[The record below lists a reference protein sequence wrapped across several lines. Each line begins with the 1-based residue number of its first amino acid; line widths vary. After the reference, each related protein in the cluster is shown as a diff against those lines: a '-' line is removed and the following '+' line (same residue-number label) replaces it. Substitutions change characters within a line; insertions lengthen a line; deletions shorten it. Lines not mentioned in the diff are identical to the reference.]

1 MGSIGKEAS
10 QGIALLLVVYFTAG
24 SALAA
29 KRRAP
34 EQSAPLQQNEPR
46 RRAAPLSSCPVNSDA
61 LAQSLKKSVAPSGGP
76 SNGGFDNNEW
86 AVVVDR
92 QGSVCAVAFSGAKWQ
107 DQWLGSRN
115 IAMAKANTA
124 LEFSLDSKA
133 ISTANLY
140 AGAQPDGFLYGL
152 PLSNPQP
159 SPADS
164 PRDAG
169 SYGGDKDPFIG
180 KRAGGVIV
188 FGGGLALYDENGL
201 VGALGV
207 SGDTPCADH
216 NVAWRVRHDIN
227 LDHVKAGPNPK
238 VRDGIVYDIG
248 LSGKSESGFGHPKCL
263 GGETGIAAD
272 IGAGTGGGVLP

>member
-1 MGSIGKEAS
+1 M
-10 QGIALLLVVYFTAG
+10 
-24 SALAA
+24 
-29 KRRAP
+29 
-34 EQSAPLQQNEPR
+34 
-46 RRAAPLSSCPVNSDA
+46 
-61 LAQSLKKSVAPSGGP
+61 
-76 SNGGFDNNEW
+76 
-86 AVVVDR
+86 
-92 QGSVCAVAFSGAKWQ
+92 AFSGAKWQ

-140 AGAQPDGFLYGL
+140 AGAQPDGFLFGL

-159 SPADS
+159 PAADS
-164 PRDAG
+164 ARDAG

-180 KRAGGVIV
+180 KRAGGVII

-207 SGDTPCADH
+207 SGDTSCADH

-238 VRDGIVYDIG
+238 VRDEIVYDIG
-248 LSGKSESGFGHPKCL
+248 LSGKSRIRLWPSQVPRRRNRHRRRYRRRHGRGR
-263 GGETGIAAD
+263 AALT
-272 IGAGTGGGVLP
+272 IWSVSCRSF